1 MAELKKD
8 DGFCINVYSPG
19 NLIAKEITI
28 NGGVHLGG
36 GTAKE
41 AFSDEQIAQA
51 LTICVGKGKVI
62 DAKWKWAGAYWFL
75 RWTCNFPVDIQKF
88 CDRIDGMKLDIPSEY
103 SCGYESIRKFCKL
116 SFMEYDARKMDS
128 VKVSRNDQE
137 VFSYCREIVLKLGE
151 ELGKAS
157 LPKV

>member
-1 MAELKKD
+1 MADLEKN

-36 GTAKE
+36 STAKDV
-41 AFSDEQIAQA
+41 FSDEQIAEA
-51 LTICVGKGKVI
+51 LTNCVGNGKVI
-62 DAKWKWAGAYWFL
+62 DAKWKWAGAYWYL

-88 CDRIDGMKLDIPSEY
+88 CERIERLKLDIPSVY
-103 SCGYESIRKFCKL
+103 SCSYESIRKFCKL
-116 SFMEYDARKMDS
+116 SFMDDDPRKMDS

-151 ELGKAS
+151 ELGKAY
-157 LPKV
+157 LPRV